1 MVFFPPYVVNMA
13 RHMYASA
20 GFVVLAALS
29 LAIAA
34 ASLRYAL
41 PGAPGGA
48 VNVLGNAFA
57 DPFLTV
63 HALFGAAA
71 LLIGPFQFLPRL
83 RRARRRL
90 HMGLGVIYAACCVIA
105 GIAGVTLAF
114 GNTHGSVAA
123 AGFGLLGAGWLAT
136 TGMAVAAIARGR
148 YAAHRRWMI
157 RSFALTF
164 SAVTLRLQL
173 AVVGIAAL
181 PFSPSY
187 IAISFLCWV
196 PNLIAAEI
204 WIAVTRP
211 QNHPAASSAG

>member
-1 MVFFPPYVVNMA
+1 MA

-29 LAIAA
+29 LVIAL

-41 PGAPGGA
+41 PGAPGA
-48 VNVLGNAFA
+48 PVDVVNNAFA
-57 DPFLTV
+57 DPFLRV

-83 RRARRRL
+83 RQARRRP

-105 GIAGVTLAF
+105 GSAGLILAF
-114 GNTHGSVAA
+114 GNTHGPVAA
-123 AGFGLLGAGWLAT
+123 VGFGLLGAGWLVT
-136 TGMAVAAIARGR
+136 TGMAVASIARGR
-148 YAAHRRWMI
+148 YGAHRRWMI

-204 WIAVTRP
+204 WIALTP
-211 QNHPAASSAG
+211 LKTTPPLSAPGSSCG

>member
-1 MVFFPPYVVNMA
+1 MARPLINMA
-13 RHMYASA
+13 SCTVTIA
-20 GFVVLAALS
+20 GFTALALLS
-29 LAIAA
+29 LVIAL

-41 PGAPGGA
+41 PGAPGA
-48 VNVLGNAFA
+48 PVDVVNNAFA

-63 HALFGAAA
+63 HALVGAAA
-71 LLIGPFQFLPRL
+71 LLIGPFQFLPRP
-83 RRARRRL
+83 RQTRRRL
-90 HMGLGVIYAACCVIA
+90 HMALGVIYAASCFIA
-105 GIAGVTLAF
+105 GAAGVILAL
-114 GNTHGSVAA
+114 GNTHGPVAA
-123 AGFGLLGAGWLAT
+123 AGFGLLGAGWLVT
-136 TGMAVAAIARGR
+136 TAMAVAAIARGR

-204 WIAVTRP
+204 WIALTRP
-211 QNHPAASSAG
+211 QNHPASFSAG

>member
-1 MVFFPPYVVNMA
+1 MARPLINMA
-13 RHMYASA
+13 SRTVTTA
-20 GFVVLAALS
+20 GFTALALLS
-29 LAIAA
+29 LVIAL

-41 PGAPGGA
+41 PGAPGA
-48 VNVLGNAFA
+48 PVDVVNNAFA

-83 RRARRRL
+83 RQTRRRL

-114 GNTHGSVAA
+114 GNTHGPVAA
-123 AGFGLLGAGWLAT
+123 AGFGLLGAGWLVT
-136 TGMAVAAIARGR
+136 TAMAVAAIARGR
-148 YAAHRRWMI
+148 HAAHRRWMI

-204 WIAVTRP
+204 WIALTRR
-211 QNHPAASSAG
+211 QNQPASFRAG

>member
-1 MVFFPPYVVNMA
+1 MAFFLSYVVKMA

-20 GFVVLAALS
+20 GFVLLAALS

-48 VNVLGNAFA
+48 GNVLANAFA

-63 HALFGAAA
+63 HALFGAMA
-71 LLIGPFQFLPRL
+71 LVIGPFQFLPRL
-83 RRARRRL
+83 RQARRRL
-90 HMGLGVIYAACCVIA
+90 HMGLGVIYAACCFTA
-105 GIAGVTLAF
+105 GSAGLILAF
-114 GNTHGSVAA
+114 GNTHGPVAA
-123 AGFGLLGAGWLAT
+123 AGFGLLGAGWLVT
-136 TGMAVAAIARGR
+136 TGMAVASIARGR

-204 WIAVTRP
+204 WIAVTAR
-211 QNHPAASSAG
+211 QNHPASRSAG

>member
-1 MVFFPPYVVNMA
+1 MVFFPSYVVKMA
-13 RHMYASA
+13 RYMYASA

-29 LAIAA
+29 LAIAV
-34 ASLRYAL
+34 ASLRYVL

-83 RRARRRL
+83 RQTRRRL
-90 HMGLGVIYAACCVIA
+90 HMGLGVIYAACCFIA
-105 GIAGVTLAF
+105 GITGVTLAI
-114 GNTHGSVAA
+114 GNTHGPVAA
-123 AGFGLLGAGWLAT
+123 AGFALLGAGWLTT
-136 TGMAVAAIARGR
+136 TGLAVAAIARGR

-173 AVVGIAAL
+173 ALVGIAAL

-204 WIAVTRP
+204 WIALTRR
-211 QNHPAASSAG
+211 